1 MVKYILKLDYGK
13 GVKNVPFIFR
23 KVMPVLYTKISN
35 NSKPKTY
42 TNQDKYAPNVIFVFI
57 GVNGYSN

>member
-42 TNQDKYAPNVIFVFI
+42 TNQDKYAPM
-57 GVNGYSN
+57 